1 MLILFVCT
9 GNICRSPMGELLLGR
24 YLSGTTISVASAGTR
39 GLTRHE
45 MDRYSARLMRSVDI
59 EPSGFRSRR
68 LTKAMAEQADL
79 ILCFEKNQRKD
90 IVTLAPNAV
99 RYTFLVDDF
108 ANMCQYCAQQGLVE
122 GLTVQ
127 ERLESV
133 VRASTIIRPMLP
145 KTKDIEDP
153 LGKPFATFV
162 KVANELNR
170 DLCAILNAL
179 KKRRQVDSAPVRQ
192 QIVQ

>member
-1 MLILFVCT
+1 
-9 GNICRSPMGELLLGR
+9 
-24 YLSGTTISVASAGTR
+24 
-39 GLTRHE
+39 
-45 MDRYSARLMRSVDI
+45 
-59 EPSGFRSRR
+59 
-68 LTKAMAEQADL
+68 
-79 ILCFEKNQRKD
+79 
-90 IVTLAPNAV
+90 
-99 RYTFLVDDF
+99 
-108 ANMCQYCAQQGLVE
+108 
-122 GLTVQ
+122 
-127 ERLESV
+127 
-133 VRASTIIRPMLP
+133 MLP

>member
-1 MLILFVCT
+1 
-9 GNICRSPMGELLLGR
+9 MGELLLAK
-24 YLSGTTISVASAGTR
+24 YLSGTTIRMASAGTR
-39 GLTRHE
+39 GLAQHE

-68 LTKAMAEQADL
+68 LTRPMAEEADL
-79 ILCFEKNQRKD
+79 ILCFEKKQRKD

-108 ANMCQYCAQQGLVE
+108 ANMCQYCAQQGLIE

-133 VRASTIIRPMLP
+133 IRASTIIRPMLP
-145 KTKDIEDP
+145 KAKDIEDP
-153 LGKPFATFV
+153 ISKPFEVFV
-162 KVANELNR
+162 EVANELNR
-170 DLCAILNAL
+170 DLCAMLSAL
-179 KKRRQVDSAPVRQ
+179 KKHHRVNAAPTRQRIAPLNEAYAA
-192 QIVQ
+192 